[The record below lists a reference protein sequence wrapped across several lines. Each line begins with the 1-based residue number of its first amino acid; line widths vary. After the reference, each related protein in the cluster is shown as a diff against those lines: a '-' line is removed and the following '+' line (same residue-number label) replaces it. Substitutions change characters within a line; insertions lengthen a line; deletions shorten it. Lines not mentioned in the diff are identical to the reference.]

1 MKQFASLA
9 AVAGLVS
16 LVHGHGF
23 VSSPTPRYPGSAFE
37 AACGQQ
43 AYDTETSDVYGNVQG
58 MLQVADSQSDYNA
71 AECNAWLCKGFKYA
85 DNNVTYSYTAGETVD
100 FEVAIHAPHTGVANV
115 SVVDTSTNTVIG
127 SPLISWS
134 VYASVSTGVAANN
147 TAFSVTIPD
156 DLGDQC
162 TTGGDCVLQWYW
174 YAESIDQTYESCVDF
189 TVDGSGSSSSSGST
203 GSTSS
208 ASTVATSS
216 TAAPS
221 STSSSSTSSSA
232 TSTETPT
239 PAESTTPA
247 ETTTPV
253 ETPTETPA
261 AAETTTPAAVATS
274 AAADTSAA
282 SAGVIPSTTFAT
294 QLRASGSVAS
304 STGVATSVSIPTNAS
319 AEEKLNWV
327 ESVFKYLVGNN

>member
-1 MKQFASLA
+1 MKHFTSLA

-58 MLQVADSQSDYNA
+58 MLQVAESQSDYNA

-100 FEVAIHAPHTGVANV
+100 FEVTIHAPHTGVANV

-189 TVDGSGSSSSSGST
+189 TVDGSGSTSSSGST

-208 ASTVATSS
+208 ASTEAASS
-216 TAAPS
+216 TATPS
-221 STSSSSTSSSA
+221 STSSAFTSSSA
-232 TSTETPT
+232 
-239 PAESTTPA
+239 TPA

-253 ETPTETPA
+253 VTPTETPA

-274 AAADTSAA
+274 APAETPTA
-282 SAGVIPSTTFAT
+282 SADVIPSTTFAT

-304 STGVATSVSIPTNAS
+304 STGVATTVSIPTNAS
-319 AEEKLNWV
+319 AEEKLTWV
-327 ESVFKYLVGNN
+327 ESVFKYLVGNK